1 MMTDLG
7 IFFGSRTAEHDVSV
21 ISGLQALENADKS
34 KYNAFPVY
42 ISRAGEWFTGEPLKH
57 IETYRDF
64 DPNLKGLTRVFLP
77 AVPNMNGLYTLES
90 GGLFKRNAK
99 VCNLDCALLAL
110 HGLHGEDGSIQGLF
124 ELANLPYTSCGLIG
138 SAVGMDK
145 IVMKEVFRSM
155 GLNVLESVH
164 CCRSEWQRDR
174 EAVLR
179 RAQSL
184 SYPLIVKP
192 CNLGSSIGITKAKNE
207 TELIAA
213 IDVAAGFDRRIL
225 IERALHRPTEI
236 NCACVGYGGE
246 ATVSLCE
253 QPLSWELFMGS
264 DDDMLD
270 FNKKY
275 LQKGGKGME
284 SLSRRIPAPIGD
296 ELTEKVQAWTKQIFS
311 LLECKGVVRIDYMLD
326 AEGELYVNEIN
337 TIPGSLAFYLFEPMG
352 LKFSQLV
359 DKLVEYAYKALAQ
372 KNESTYAYNS
382 DILKK
387 SLRGAKHK
395 K

>member
-1 MMTDLG
+1 MINLG
-7 IFFGSRTAEHDVSV
+7 IFFGSRSAEHDVS
-21 ISGLQALENADKS
+21 IITGLQALENADKS

-42 ISRAGEWFTGEPLKH
+42 ISRAGEWFVGESLKR

-64 DPNLKGLTRVFLP
+64 DPAMKGLTRVFLP
-77 AVPNMNGLYTLES
+77 AAPGMNGLFTLSS
-90 GGLFKRNAK
+90 GGLFAKPCK
-99 VCNLDCALLAL
+99 VCELDCALLAL

-155 GLNVLESVH
+155 GLKVLESVH
-164 CCRSEWQRDR
+164 CCRSEWREDR

-179 RAQSL
+179 RAETL

-192 CNLGSSIGITKAKNE
+192 CNLGSSIGIAKAKNRE
-207 TELIAA
+207 ELIAA
-213 IDVAAGFDRRIL
+213 IDVAAGYDRRIL
-225 IERALHRPTEI
+225 IERALVKPAEI
-236 NCACVGYGGE
+236 NCACVGYNGE

-253 QPLSWELFMGS
+253 QPLSWELFMNG
-264 DDDMLD
+264 DDMLD

-284 SLSRRIPAPIGD
+284 SLARRIPAPIGE
-296 ELTEKVQAWTKQIFS
+296 ELTEKVRDWTKRIFS
-311 LLECKGVVRIDYMLD
+311 MLECKGVVRVDFMLD
-326 AEGELYVNEIN
+326 DEQNLYVNEIN

-352 LKFSQLV
+352 VNFRQLV

-372 KNESTYAYNS
+372 KNESTYAYHS
-382 DILKK
+382 DILNK
-387 SLRGAKHK
+387 SLKGVKHNK
-395 K
+395 